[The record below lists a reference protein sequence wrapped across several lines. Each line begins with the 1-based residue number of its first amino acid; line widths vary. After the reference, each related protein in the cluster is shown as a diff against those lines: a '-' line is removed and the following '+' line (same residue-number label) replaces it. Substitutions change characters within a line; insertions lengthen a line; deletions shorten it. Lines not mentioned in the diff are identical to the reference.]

1 MNFYL
6 IRFHLWIMN
15 PYLKLLDSI
24 NPHNHKQNGLKVL
37 DLFAGCGGLGL
48 GFEAAGFETIGI
60 EMDQDAS
67 DSYNKNLLGDCI
79 NQKLSI
85 NI

>member
-1 MNFYL
+1 
-6 IRFHLWIMN
+6 MN

-24 NPHNHKQNGLKVL
+24 NPHNHKQTGLKVL

-60 EMDQDAS
+60 EMD
-67 DSYNKNLLGDCI
+67 
-79 NQKLSI
+79 
-85 NI
+85 